1 MLAIP
6 IFFIIAVERKKV
18 LLSELGFP
26 KNRKWFNEALA
37 AGKIFLALIFFSIIF
52 SVIFTLAGTN
62 DLEPVQQVAKSL
74 AAGSPFVLAYF
85 FIVRVFAEEFLF
97 RAFLVPRIGVVLSAA
112 LFGIAHLSYGSVAEA
127 VGAFALGIILGIA
140 YKQNKSIVPNFIAHM
155 LYNFVAVISLLNI

>member
-52 SVIFTLAGTN
+52 S
-62 DLEPVQQVAKSL
+62 
-74 AAGSPFVLAYF
+74 
-85 FIVRVFAEEFLF
+85 EEFLF